1 MDRFDVIVI
10 GGGVLGTF
18 HAYHALEQGK
28 KVLLLE
34 KDLRPQQSTVR
45 NFGQV
50 VPSGMPVGEWLD
62 YGRYSTQLYKSIQSE
77 TNIGIRNNG
86 SCYIASRADEMAVL
100 EEMHQK
106 FKDVDYSS
114 ELLTKDAVLAKYP
127 TLKSDYAVGALFFEQ
142 EVSAES
148 EVLIHNIHKYIQ
160 DKYEQLTTR
169 FNCAAVQVNVVNDSC
184 EVVVADGT
192 VYSAEHCFICNGRDF
207 KILFPQV
214 FADSGVVVA
223 KLNMMS
229 TKPMKEVSLPGN
241 ILTGLTIRRYES
253 FQTCDAHKALD
264 PNDVDA
270 KLRELG
276 VHILFK
282 QRVDGSIILG
292 DSHEYADAAGQD
304 ELSDFYNEM
313 YINELMLAEAKKIM
327 DLPNWEIEKV
337 WPGFYAQHNE
347 KDIFTE
353 TIDDRIHIVTGIGGK
368 GMTTSAGFAKKN
380 IESVL

>member
-1 MDRFDVIVI
+1 MERFDIIVI

-18 HAYHALEQGK
+18 HAYHALQQGK

-50 VPSGMPVGEWLD
+50 VPSGMPTGEWLD
-62 YGRYSTQLYKSIQSE
+62 YGRYSTELYKSIQAE

-86 SCYIASRADEMAVL
+86 SCYIASSSDEMAVL

-127 TLKSDYAVGALFFEQ
+127 TLRSDYAVGALFFEQ

-148 EVLIHNIHKYIQ
+148 EVLIHNIHKYMQ
-160 DKYEQLTTR
+160 DKFEQLTMR
-169 FNCAAVQVNVVNDSC
+169 FHCAAVHVDVVNDAC
-184 EVVVADGT
+184 RVLAADGEQ
-192 VYSAEHCFICNGRDF
+192 YEAEHCFVCNGRDF
-207 KILFPQV
+207 KVLFPQV
-214 FADSGVVVA
+214 FAKSGIVVS

-253 FQTCDAHKALD
+253 FQTCESYKVLD
-264 PNDVDA
+264 PNDVDVR
-270 KLRELG
+270 LRELG
-276 VHILFK
+276 IHILFK
-282 QRVDGSIILG
+282 QRVDGSMIIG
-292 DSHEYADAAGQD
+292 DSHEYANAAEQD
-304 ELSDFYNEM
+304 ELSEFYNEM
-313 YINELMLAEAKKIM
+313 YINDLMLAEAKKIM
-327 DLPNWEIEKV
+327 DLPSWEIEKV

-353 TIDDRIHIVTGIGGK
+353 TINNRIHIVTGIGGK

-380 IESVL
+380 IEAVL